1 MTDHPHGA
9 PGPGADALR
18 PAACFRVV
26 RRAADACGATADRPP
41 PLPAAAWPG
50 GGLPPAADP
59 DPDPAQAP
67 PAPPLLV
74 AEDDTGPRAGDVPVG
89 LWSRAIRTTVREL
102 GLTRHEFEAALDLDE
117 LPTVDCAGAPW
128 RRRVPCAALDRL
140 RGDRRTRTGLRDR
153 IRLVNASGGAD
164 LLGIST
170 ARFARL
176 ARGGCFSPVGFHLN
190 RYHALVWRYAAG
202 ELRELAGHSPELLR
216 GAVPEGL
223 RKALAAGQ
231 DWRPRKWRGRRTA
244 LLMRQAAGPW
254 EKAAV
259 PAAVL
264 EPPVLREMVPDPD
277 ERAHLALLRP
287 PLLSLPPG
295 GTRTEVI
302 RDVLRATDPE
312 EVRWYRSLL
321 ERHLAGARAARPA
334 PGTVPAPCDA

>member
-1 MTDHPHGA
+1 MA
-9 PGPGADALR
+9 
-18 PAACFRVV
+18 

-41 PLPAAAWPG
+41 LLPGATCPG

-59 DPDPAQAP
+59 DPDPTQALRT
-67 PAPPLLV
+67 PPLLV

-102 GLTRHEFEAALDLDE
+102 GFTRHEFEAALDLDE

-128 RRRVPCAALDRL
+128 RRRVPRAALDRL

-190 RYHALVWRYAAG
+190 RYHAIVWRYAAG
-202 ELRELAGHSPELLR
+202 ELRDLAGHSPELLR
-216 GAVPEGL
+216 GAAPEGL

-264 EPPVLREMVPDPD
+264 EPPVLRDVVPDPD

-287 PLLSLPPG
+287 PLLSLEPG
-295 GTRTEVI
+295 GTRTELI

-334 PGTVPAPCDA
+334 PGTVPAPCGA